1 MKKNKEKQIINKT
14 KKQKQKQNQKQNILN
29 PLWVKSTKALP
40 LQFI

>member
-1 MKKNKEKQIINKT
+1 MNEDKDNKK
-14 KKQKQKQNQKQNILN
+14 QKQNILN